1 MRRFLIIVATATALA
16 FAQEHAAPAAPGHE
30 INPEP
35 SRTVEKDAAPEH
47 EDPLLKWKWV
57 NFAILAG
64 ALGYM
69 IGKKAP
75 AFFRGRTAEIQR
87 ELHEANQARQEAE
100 ARVAEMERRLGAL
113 TDEVNKLRTDSQQEM
128 QRESDRIRQNTE
140 SQLAK
145 IQASTGQEIE
155 ALTKHAI
162 QDLKVYSAQLAV
174 DLAEQR
180 IRTQMSGE
188 VQNGLVERFVRQ
200 LDEKGIQN

>member
-1 MRRFLIIVATATALA
+1 M
-16 FAQEHAAPAAPGHE
+16 
-30 INPEP
+30 
-35 SRTVEKDAAPEH
+35 
-47 EDPLLKWKWV
+47 
-57 NFAILAG
+57 
-64 ALGYM
+64 
-69 IGKKAP
+69 
-75 AFFRGRTAEIQR
+75 
-87 ELHEANQARQEAE
+87 
-100 ARVAEMERRLGAL
+100 GAL
-113 TDEVNKLRTDSQQEM
+113 TDEVNKLRTESQQEM

-155 ALTKHAI
+155 ALTKHAM
-162 QDLKVYSAQLAV
+162 QDLKVYSAQLAI